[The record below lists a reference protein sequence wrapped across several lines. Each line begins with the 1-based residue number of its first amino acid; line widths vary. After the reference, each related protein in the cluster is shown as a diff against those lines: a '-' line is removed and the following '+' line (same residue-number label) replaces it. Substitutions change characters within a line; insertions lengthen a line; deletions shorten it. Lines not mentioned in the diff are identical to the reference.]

1 MNSERR
7 LLIAV
12 VSVFVGLGVVSAQ
25 EPPKPLDGPGPNMIY
40 RQHIGPGGPEQTM
53 EFIATEMSFSG
64 KPVKGAPY
72 AADVTNETTQ
82 TLADGNHIVRRTTG
96 AFYRDNE
103 GRTRREQT
111 LPEIGPWSQSTPHQ
125 RIFITDPGASV
136 SYELNPQTH
145 TASKGLMG
153 KETMMITGGG
163 DVLAMRRGGLPS
175 AEIGAVKA
183 QMIEHSVKVEAEG
196 TFEVAVSQSIH
207 PDVKTESLGKRMI
220 EGVQA
225 EGMRSTFTIP
235 AAAIG
240 NEQPIVS
247 VSERW
252 YSPELQTVIL
262 SKRSDPRSGETVYQL
277 TNIRRGEQPSDLF
290 EVPSDYT
297 LRDNKLEMEKM
308 FRAREKAEEAKKVQ
322 EVK

>member
-72 AADVTNETTQ
+72 AAEVTNETTQ

-96 AFYRDNE
+96 AFYRDSE

-111 LPEIGPWSQSTPHQ
+111 LPVIGPWSQSAPHQ
-125 RIFITDPGASV
+125 RIFISDPVASV
-136 SYELNPQTH
+136 SYELDPQAH

-153 KETMMITGGG
+153 RDTMMITGGG
-163 DVLAMRRGGLPS
+163 DVLAMRRSGLQQ
-175 AEIGAVKA
+175 AEVAAGKA
-183 QMIEHSVKVEAEG
+183 HIVEQAIKVEAEG
-196 TFEVAVSQSIH
+196 TFEMAVSQSNH
-207 PDVKTESLGKRMI
+207 PDVKSESLGKRMI

-252 YSPELQTVIL
+252 YSPELQTAIL

-277 TNIRRGEQPSDLF
+277 TNIRRGDQPSDLF

>member
-1 MNSERR
+1 MSERR
-7 LLIAV
+7 LLI
-12 VSVFVGLGVVSAQ
+12 SVISVIAGPGVISAQ
-25 EPPKPLDGPGPNMIY
+25 EPPKPLDGPVPNMIY
-40 RQHIGPGGPEQTM
+40 RQHIGPAGPEQTM
-53 EFIATEMSFSG
+53 EFIATEMAFSG

-111 LPEIGPWSQSTPHQ
+111 LPEIGPWSQSTAHQ
-125 RIFITDPGASV
+125 RIFISDPVAGA
-136 SYELNPQTH
+136 SYELNPETH

-163 DVLAMRRGGLPS
+163 DVLMHRGGLPPGEV
-175 AEIGAVKA
+175 AAGKILVEHAIR
-183 QMIEHSVKVEAEG
+183 IESG
-196 TFEVAVSQSIH
+196 SDSTFETAVSKPNH
-207 PDVKTESLGKRMI
+207 PDVKTESLGKRMM

-225 EGMRSTFTIP
+225 EGTRSTFTIP
-235 AAAIG
+235 AGAIG

-252 YSPELQTVIL
+252 YSAELQTVIL
-262 SKRSDPRSGETVYQL
+262 SKRNDPRTGETVYQL
-277 TNIRRGEQPSDLF
+277 TNIRRGEQPLDLF
-290 EVPSDYT
+290 DVPSDYT
-297 LRDNKLEMEKM
+297 VRDNKLEKEMM
-308 FRAREKAEEAKKVQ
+308 FRAREKAEEAKKAQ
-322 EVK
+322 EAK

>member
-64 KPVKGAPY
+64 KPVRGAPY
-72 AADVTNETTQ
+72 AAEVTNETTQ

-225 EGMRSTFTIP
+225 EGTRSTVTIP
-235 AAAIG
+235 
-240 NEQPIVS
+240 
-247 VSERW
+247 
-252 YSPELQTVIL
+252 
-262 SKRSDPRSGETVYQL
+262 
-277 TNIRRGEQPSDLF
+277 
-290 EVPSDYT
+290 
-297 LRDNKLEMEKM
+297 
-308 FRAREKAEEAKKVQ
+308 
-322 EVK
+322 

>member
-1 MNSERR
+1 MNSEHR

-12 VSVFVGLGVVSAQ
+12 ISVVAALGVVSAQ
-25 EPPKPLDGPGPNMIY
+25 EPPKPLDVPGPNMIY

-64 KPVKGAPY
+64 KPIKGAPY

-125 RIFITDPGASV
+125 RIFISDPVTSA
-136 SYELNPQTH
+136 SYELNPETH
-145 TASKGLMG
+145 TASKGQMG
-153 KETMMITGGG
+153 KETMMITGMG
-163 DVLAMRRGGLPS
+163 DVLATHRGGLPP
-175 AEIGAVKA
+175 AEVAAGKIL
-183 QMIEHSVKVEAEG
+183 MEHSIRIESGTDG
-196 TFEVAVSQSIH
+196 TFETAVSKPNH
-207 PDVKTESLGKRMI
+207 PDVKTESLGKKMI

-225 EGMRSTFTIP
+225 EGTRSTFTIP

-290 EVPSDYT
+290 DVPSDYT

-308 FRAREKAEEAKKVQ
+308 FRAREKEEARKAQ
-322 EVK
+322 EAK

>member
-1 MNSERR
+1 MSREHR
-7 LLIAV
+7 LLIAG
-12 VSVFVGLGVVSAQ
+12 VSIFVAGLSVVSAQ
-25 EPPKPLDGPGPNMIY
+25 EPPKPLDGPGPNMFY
-40 RQHIGPGGPEQTM
+40 RQHIFPAGPEQTV
-53 EFIATEMSFSG
+53 EFIATEMAFSG
-64 KPVKGAPY
+64 KPIKGAPY

-82 TLADGNHIVRRTTG
+82 TLADGNHIVRKTTG
-96 AFYRDNE
+96 AVYRDNE

-111 LPEIGPWSQSTPHQ
+111 MPEIGPWSQSAPHQ
-125 RIFITDPGASV
+125 RIFISDPVASV

-145 TASKGLMG
+145 TASKALMG
-153 KETMMITGGG
+153 KEKMMFTGGG
-163 DVLAMRRGGLPS
+163 DVLMRRGGLQP
-175 AEIGAVKA
+175 AEVAAGKA
-183 QMIEHSVKVEAEG
+183 RMLERSVRVESDG
-196 TFEVAVSQSIH
+196 TFEVAVSQTNH

-225 EGMRSTFTIP
+225 EGTRSTFTIP

-240 NEQPIVS
+240 NEQPIVT

-308 FRAREKAEEAKKVQ
+308 FHAHEMAEEGKKAPEAK
-322 EVK
+322 